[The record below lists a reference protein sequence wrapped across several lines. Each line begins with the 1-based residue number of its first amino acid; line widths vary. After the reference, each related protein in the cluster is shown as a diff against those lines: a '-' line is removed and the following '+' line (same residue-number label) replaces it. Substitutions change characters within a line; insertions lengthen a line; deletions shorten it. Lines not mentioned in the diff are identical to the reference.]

1 MLDKSIKNKKVL
13 TLDVNPI
20 DLHWFINSSLIDS
33 SIIVTSVIENGSL
46 HHYECTIKVN
56 DRIRDIITI
65 VYDKI
70 NRWSRLFQYEKD
82 YDIKKQFN
90 KSLVNYIIYY
100 GGTKY
105 GNR

>member
-1 MLDKSIKNKKVL
+1 MLDKNIKNKNVL
-13 TLDVNPI
+13 TLDVKPN
-20 DLHWFINSSLIDS
+20 DLHWFINSSVIDS
-33 SIIVTSVIENGSL
+33 AIIVKPVMEKGLSY
-46 HHYECTIKVN
+46 HYECKIKVN

-65 VYDKI
+65 VYDKV

-90 KSLVNYIIYY
+90 KILVNHIIYE
-100 GGTKY
+100 GNRY

>member
-70 NRWSRLFQYEKD
+70 NRWSRLFLYEKD

-90 KSLVNYIIYY
+90 AMLVNHIIYY

>member
-1 MLDKSIKNKKVL
+1 MLDKSIKNKNVL
-13 TLDVNPI
+13 TLDVNPN

-33 SIIVTSVIENGSL
+33 SIIVKPVVDNGLSY
-46 HHYECTIKVN
+46 HYECTIKVN

-65 VYDKI
+65 VYDKV

-90 KSLVNYIIYY
+90 KILVNHIIYE
-100 GGTKY
+100 GNRY

>member
-56 DRIRDIITI
+56 DRIRDIITM
-65 VYDKI
+65 VYNKVNI
-70 NRWSRLFQYEKD
+70 LSRLFQYETD
-82 YDIKKQFN
+82 YEIKKKFN
-90 KSLVNYIIYY
+90 AMLVNHIIYY
-100 GGTKY
+100 GDSTY
-105 GNR
+105 VNR

>member
-1 MLDKSIKNKKVL
+1 MLDKSIKNKNVL
-13 TLDVNPI
+13 TLDVNPN

-33 SIIVTSVIENGSL
+33 SIIVKPVVDKGLSY
-46 HHYECTIKVN
+46 HYECTIKVN

-65 VYDKI
+65 VYDKV

-90 KSLVNYIIYY
+90 KILVNHIIYE
-100 GGTKY
+100 GNRY

>member
-1 MLDKSIKNKKVL
+1 MLDKNIKNKNVL

-20 DLHWFINSSLIDS
+20 DLHWFINSTVIDS
-33 SIIVTSVIENGSL
+33 SIIVTPVIENGVL
-46 HHYECTIKVN
+46 HHYECKIKVN

-70 NRWSRLFQYEKD
+70 NRWSRLFLHEND

-90 KSLVNYIIYY
+90 AGLVNHIIY
-100 GGTKY
+100 GGSKY
-105 GNR
+105 GYR